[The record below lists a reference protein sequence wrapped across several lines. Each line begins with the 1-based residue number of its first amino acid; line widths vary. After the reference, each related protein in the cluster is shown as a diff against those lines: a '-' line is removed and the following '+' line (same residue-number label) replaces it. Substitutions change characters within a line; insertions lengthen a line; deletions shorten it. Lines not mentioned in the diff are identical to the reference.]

1 MGGDH
6 RCRSGSG
13 GHIYNTQIA
22 ASSINLQA
30 QNIKQAGVAR
40 MLFDA

>member
-6 RCRSGSG
+6 RGRSGSG
-13 GHIYNTQIA
+13 GYIYNTQIT

-30 QNIKQAGVAR
+30 QYIMQAGAA
-40 MLFDA
+40 MLLNP